1 MGSAVVGGHEDGG
14 GEGEAEGGEAE
25 EKGEVV
31 EPPEFLQGECG
42 LELRPGA
49 EVGAERASRGGGG
62 RGVAVARG
70 GMRGSHSEVRA
81 EQRIDRGTAKWGQR
95 VMREQGCGEEDEK
108 EGKM

>member
-14 GEGEAEGGEAE
+14 GEREAEGGEAE
-25 EKGEVV
+25 EEGEVV
-31 EPPEFLQGECG
+31 EPPELLQGECG

-70 GMRGSHSEVRA
+70 EMRGSHSEVLAGGA
-81 EQRIDRGTAKWGQR
+81 EDRKRHSEVGD
-95 VMREQGCGEEDEK
+95 RES
-108 EGKM
+108 